1 MPELA
6 PEGRRAGAIELS
18 IEPEGCRGRGAMA
31 LMPSGVA
38 RRTSS
43 GEADSQEGRRER
55 RKPAPDGAPP
65 LAAGMISVSS
75 SVQRQK
81 IGFG

>member
-6 PEGRRAGAIELS
+6 PEGRRAGAK
-18 IEPEGCRGRGAMA
+18 EPDGRRGAIT

-55 RKPAPDGAPP
+55 RKPAADGAPP

>member
-43 GEADSQEGRRER
+43 GEADSQEG
-55 RKPAPDGAPP
+55 PP
-65 LAAGMISVSS
+65 SPHNLGQFFQIQFSY
-75 SVQRQK
+75 
-81 IGFG
+81 